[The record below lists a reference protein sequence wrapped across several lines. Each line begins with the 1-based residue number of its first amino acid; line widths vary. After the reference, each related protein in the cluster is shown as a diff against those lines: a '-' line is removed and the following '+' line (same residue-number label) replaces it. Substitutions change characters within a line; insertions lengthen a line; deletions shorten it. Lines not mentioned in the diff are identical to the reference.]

1 VAEFPSRDRGEA
13 CLDVTFSPGHPSF
26 TCRSTELLTVGTKEE
41 SNEIGTKRAPMPE
54 WRSDIMTGTVAVA
67 AEQLVKVFPG
77 DVRAVNGISF
87 AVEEGEAF
95 GLLGPN
101 GAGKT
106 TTIGMLNSTVTPT
119 SGRAM
124 LGGRDVALDPYGTRA
139 MSSVVFQESVVDFP
153 LTGRQ
158 NLALHLKL
166 WGVDTKVGQTRLD
179 QLTATVGIDGLL
191 DRPVAGYS
199 GGERRRL
206 EIVRALLSAPRV
218 LFLDEPTVG
227 LDTRIRH
234 DLFDIIATLR
244 DRTGVT
250 IIMTTHYLDEAER
263 LCDRLAIV
271 DAGTIVACDSPS
283 RLLADVGSEVLD
295 LRVDEPAKAVDVLE
309 QLGIPSADILVI
321 GGTITAS
328 LRDSDGARL
337 LQLLGEYGIP
347 IRTATTRKPT
357 LDDVYLRLTGDRIS
371 GASD

>member
-1 VAEFPSRDRGEA
+1 
-13 CLDVTFSPGHPSF
+13 
-26 TCRSTELLTVGTKEE
+26 
-41 SNEIGTKRAPMPE
+41 
-54 WRSDIMTGTVAVA
+54 MTGTVAVA

-77 DVRAVNGISF
+77 DVHAVNGISF
-87 AVEEGEAF
+87 TVEEGEAF

-124 LGGRDVALDPYGTRA
+124 LGGRDVARDPYGTRA

-158 NLALHLKL
+158 NLDLHLKL
-166 WGVDTKVGQTRLD
+166 WGVDGKEGQARLAE
-179 QLTATVGIDGLL
+179 LTATVGIDGLL
-191 DRPVAGYS
+191 DRPVVGYS

-234 DLFDIIATLR
+234 DLFDIIGSLR

-271 DAGTIVACDSPS
+271 DAGTIVACDSPL

-295 LRVDEPAKAVDVLE
+295 LRVEEPAKAVDVLH
-309 QLGIPSADILVI
+309 QLGIPSDDILVI

-328 LRDSDGARL
+328 LRDADGARV
-337 LQLLGEYGIP
+337 LQLLNEYGIP

-357 LDDVYLRLTGDRIS
+357 LDDVYLRLTADRIS